1 MCNASPSWGYNAMN
15 DETLAVV
22 VASKKILLLLLLAV
36 VITSIFIEAKER

>member
-1 MCNASPSWGYNAMN
+1 MCIASPSWGYNAMN

-22 VASKKILLLLLLAV
+22 VASKKILLIAV